1 MQGKIVAVCSSGKK
15 GERKVDVG
23 TALLIEGLGM
33 EGDAHAGFAHRQI
46 SLLAVESIEK
56 MKVKHAGLVP
66 GDFAEN
72 LTVAGLD
79 LPALAVGTI
88 LRVGDAVLK
97 VSQIGKEC
105 HHGCAIMQEVGE
117 CVMPREGIFATV
129 ERGGRVSS
137 GDAVEVTEHV

>member
-1 MQGKIVAVCSSGKK
+1 MQGKIVAVCTSKNK

-23 TALLIEGLGM
+23 TALLIEGLGI

-46 SLLAVESIEK
+46 SLLSVASIEK
-56 MKVKHAGLVP
+56 MKQKCGELAP

-79 LPALAVGTI
+79 LPALPVGTV
-88 LRVGDAVLK
+88 LRVGEVVLK

-105 HHGCAIMQEVGE
+105 HQGCAVMQAVGD

-129 ERGGRVSS
+129 EKVGRVSN
-137 GDAVEVTEHV
+137 GDVIEVVAHV